1 MKTINNIHLKIVAS
15 MCMLFLLFSGETS
28 VVFGQQVG
36 MYSHFFYKPMVYNPA
51 FAGNADESNMMLLSR
66 TQWAHF
72 KGAPQLTLFT
82 ADGNIMDKK
91 VGLGVSLINDKKGIT
106 SKTGGNVYYS
116 YCLKLNDDMN
126 IAFGAAVGVAD
137 QSVNFSKATVQNY
150 ADPTLYTDAEHKTAF
165 EGNAGILFSWKEL
178 KVGASVPQLFANN
191 LKSVSTVDS
200 STVNPYYTFVR
211 HYMLSAQYKFVIS
224 DKNDISI
231 TPMGLVRVL
240 PNTPLQYDA
249 GAYFDWKDKF
259 WAGATYKS
267 NYALTANVGF
277 YVHKQLAVGYAYDVI
292 IGSIS
297 KYAGISHEIMVNFN
311 WAKSKKQTLENPNTQ
326 NSTEAAV
333 DYEEEINQLQNQLKK
348 NQQKLK
354 ELSDKL
360 DKKVQTPDVAEPS
373 PDLFKPGSVSSDGV
387 FVTSK
392 KDFKNTANLEAESGY
407 YVIVGIFF
415 YRDFAEE
422 EIKNFT
428 KKGFPK
434 SSLVYS
440 ESKKNNYV
448 FVDKLTTKEEA
459 FAKAKELNEKD
470 SSNAWILYLTE

>member
-1 MKTINNIHLKIVAS
+1 MKSRTNISLKIVAS
-15 MCMLFLLFSGETS
+15 ICMLFLLFSGGTT

-51 FAGNADESNMMLLSR
+51 FAGSADESNMMLLSR

-116 YCLKLNDDMN
+116 YRLKLNDDMD

-137 QSVNFSKATVQNY
+137 QSIDFSKAIIQNNS
-150 ADPTLYTDAEHKTAF
+150 DPTLYTDAEHKTSF
-165 EGNAGILFSWKEL
+165 DGNVGVLLSWKEL
-178 KVGASVPQLFANN
+178 KIGASVPQLFSNK
-191 LKSVSTVDS
+191 LKSISTVDS

-211 HYMLSAQYKFVIS
+211 HYMLSAQYKFIIS
-224 DKNDISI
+224 NEKDISL
-231 TPMGLVRVL
+231 TPMGLLRLL
-240 PNTPLQYDA
+240 PNTPLQYD
-249 GAYFDWKDKF
+249 GGLYFDWKNKF

-267 NYALTANVGF
+267 NYAVAANVGF
-277 YVHKQLAVGYAYDVI
+277 YLHKQLSVGYAYDVI

-297 KYAGISHEIMVNFN
+297 NYAGISHEIMVNFN
-311 WAKSKKQTLENPNTQ
+311 WAKSKKQVLVNPNPEKAT
-326 NSTEAAV
+326 TATV
-333 DYEEEINQLQNQLKK
+333 DYEEEINKLQNQLKK

-360 DKKVQTPDVAEPS
+360 DKKTQEPTVAEPS
-373 PDLFKPGSVSSDGV
+373 PDLYKPGSVSSDGV

-392 KDFKNTANLEAESGY
+392 RDFKNIKNEQAEAGY

-422 EIKNFT
+422 EIKNFN
-428 KKGFPK
+428 KKGFAK
-434 SSLVYS
+434 TSLVYS

-448 FVDKLTTKEEA
+448 FVDKLLTKDEA
-459 FAKAKELNEKD
+459 FIKAKELNEKD

>member
-1 MKTINNIHLKIVAS
+1 MKRISNIRLKIVAS
-15 MCMLFLLFSGETS
+15 MCMLFLLFSGEMS

-51 FAGNADESNMMLLSR
+51 FAGSADESNMMLLSR

-116 YCLKLNDDMN
+116 YRLKLNDDMN
-126 IAFGAAVGVAD
+126 VAFGAAVGVAD
-137 QSVNFSKATVQNY
+137 QSIDFSKAIVQNNS
-150 ADPTLYTDAEHKTAF
+150 DPTLYTDAEHKTSF
-165 EGNAGILFSWKEL
+165 DGNAGVLFSWKEL
-178 KVGASVPQLFANN
+178 KVGASVPQLFSNK

-211 HYMLSAQYKFVIS
+211 HYMLSAQYKFIIS
-224 DKNDISI
+224 DEKDISI

-240 PNTPLQYDA
+240 PNTPLQYD
-249 GAYFDWKDKF
+249 GGVYFDWKNKF

-267 NYALTANVGF
+267 NYAVTANVGF
-277 YVHKQLAVGYAYDVI
+277 YLHKQLAVGYAYDVI

-311 WAKSKKQTLENPNTQ
+311 WAKSKKQAIENPNPE
-326 NSTEAAV
+326 NSPEVAV
-333 DYEEEINQLQNQLKK
+333 DYEEDIVKLQNQLKK

-360 DKKVQTPDVAEPS
+360 DKQNQAPAVAEPS

-387 FVTSK
+387 FVTSQ
-392 KDFKNTANLEAESGY
+392 KDFKNSKNEQAESGY

-422 EIKNFT
+422 EIKNFNT
-428 KKGFPK
+428 KGFAK
-434 SSLVYS
+434 TSLVYS

-448 FVDKLTTKEEA
+448 FVDKLATKEEA
-459 FAKAKELNEKD
+459 FAKSKELNEKD